1 MTTYKHEAEAR
12 IIMDT
17 LNAGLAG
24 EGQGTLAPDMAALR
38 FTMDGKPTILVA
50 LVNGT
55 IVAKTDGL
63 SAIDGG
69 FLFTQG
75 ADEEGARQIA
85 ARIVAWVTSH

>member
-1 MTTYKHEAEAR
+1 MTTYKHETEAR
-12 IIMDT
+12 IIMDALT
-17 LNAGLAG
+17 AGLPG
-24 EGQGTLAPDMAALR
+24 KGNGTLAPDMAALR
-38 FTMDGKPTILVA
+38 YTMDSKPTILVA

-63 SAIDGG
+63 SASEGG

-85 ARIVAWVTSH
+85 ARIVAWVNSH